1 MKQLGYDVESINF
14 STDEFST
21 AASRDS
27 SVASPTTTKKMKHS
41 EDVSHFFNCVKISKI
56 TNYKNFLQNLSVTR
70 V

>member
-41 EDVSHFFNCVKISKI
+41 EDVS
-56 TNYKNFLQNLSVTR
+56 NYFRFIKDIKK
-70 V
+70 